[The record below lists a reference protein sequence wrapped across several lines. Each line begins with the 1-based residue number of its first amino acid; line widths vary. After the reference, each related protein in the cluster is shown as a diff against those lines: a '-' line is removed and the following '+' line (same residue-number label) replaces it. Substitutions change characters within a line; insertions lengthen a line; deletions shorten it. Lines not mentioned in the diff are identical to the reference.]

1 MVSKSTHFPK
11 FIFSVILGLVSQVCA
26 QSTPTCAPPPKG
38 LIGWWAADKAS
49 ASIASDIADGNPG
62 SMTGGVTII
71 AVSTTIWQKGS
82 AFAFDGSGFINMA
95 DSPSLNFGTTDPFSL
110 EGWFNWGDG
119 GDSVQNIVRK
129 SNFPV
134 TAPGAGYWV
143 RILRDSSVLDFFTGE
158 TVGTDLPSGSVTT
171 RVTPRV
177 APPFAPTRHNHVSRS
192 G

>member
-26 QSTPTCAPPPKG
+26 QSPPTCAPPPKG

-119 GDSVQNIVRK
+119 GDSVQNIVPRWFRHYARN
-129 SNFPV
+129 SRGL
-134 TAPGAGYWV
+134 APFCCDAGQ
-143 RILRDSSVLDFFTGE
+143 L
-158 TVGTDLPSGSVTT
+158 GSHEFVFGW
-171 RVTPRV
+171 R
-177 APPFAPTRHNHVSRS
+177 AEEHYAGSEC
-192 G
+192 